1 MTSRSFKRDTRHRVV
16 DKKYVRGNIAIL
28 ELENQV
34 LKSRLPKPKFP
45 DYGTVESKI
54 SIQLSLRNLNLL
66 LEVGGDL
73 VPAEG
78 HVPVSVDLLEHV
90 HRGRTLLSAVQVG
103 A

>member
-1 MTSRSFKRDTRHRVV
+1 MTSSSFKRDTRHRVV
-16 DKKYVRGNIAIL
+16 DKKYVRGNIAML
-28 ELENQV
+28 KTRKSV
-34 LKSRLPKPKFP
+34 LKSR
-45 DYGTVESKI
+45 GTVASKI
-54 SIQLSLRNLNLL
+54 ISLRNRYLL

>member
-1 MTSRSFKRDTRHRVV
+1 M
-16 DKKYVRGNIAIL
+16 
-28 ELENQV
+28 
-34 LKSRLPKPKFP
+34 
-45 DYGTVESKI
+45 ESKI